1 MKKLFLLFIALCA
14 LTVAQAQVVSS
25 YTMQA
30 TQGTYTEI
38 TDGTVMDLTG
48 LDLTVEDPL
57 TGVAWYPHGVVTEST
72 TAAGFPIGFDF
83 TFNDMACNQFIIG
96 ANGYIALGRDEI
108 TNDPS
113 HKQHIVSREEGVLL
127 AKEGKIRGVGI
138 AHNKNTEYL
147 KSIPDGKEGNN
158 LSSLPTVNKFS

>member
-1 MKKLFLLFIALCA
+1 MKKFFLLFIALCA

-57 TGVAWYPHGVVTEST
+57 TGVAW
-72 TAAGFPIGFDF
+72 
-83 TFNDMACNQFIIG
+83 
-96 ANGYIALGRDEI
+96 
-108 TNDPS
+108 
-113 HKQHIVSREEGVLL
+113 
-127 AKEGKIRGVGI
+127 
-138 AHNKNTEYL
+138 
-147 KSIPDGKEGNN
+147 
-158 LSSLPTVNKFS
+158 